1 MYVLYHLHHL
11 QTVTYICVFQQAQ
24 DDEETLRVIMQVRR
38 LTYTLVM
45 DSFERNDESSDN
57 IQHLK
62 FNPIQNMLL

>member
-1 MYVLYHLHHL
+1 MYVLYCLHHV

-24 DDEETLRVIMQVRR
+24 DDEETLRVIMQVR

-45 DSFERNDESSDN
+45 DSFEGNDEPSDN

-62 FNPIQNMLL
+62 FNTVQNMLL